1 MATHLYSS
9 GFVSWKGMYLIM
21 SNEDLYVK
29 IYKALAH
36 PIRIKIVKSLLDGPL
51 CVCIL
56 NENVEFSQSNL
67 SQHLKILKDAGVLK
81 SEKDGLRI
89 LYSIKDDEIKN
100 LLKVTEQ
107 IIRNELIQMN
117 NKFSDD

>member
-1 MATHLYSS
+1 MT
-9 GFVSWKGMYLIM
+9 G
-21 SNEDLYVK
+21 EELYVK

-36 PIRIKIVKSLLDGPL
+36 PIRIKIVKALLNGPL
-51 CVCIL
+51 CVCVL

-67 SQHLKILKDAGVLK
+67 SQHLRVLKDAGILK

-100 LLKVTEQ
+100 LLKITEK
-107 IIRNELIQMN
+107 IIKNQLEQVRSQFAEQPA
-117 NKFSDD
+117 SES